1 VTVDPAVDKPV
12 RRGHIVD
19 VGDVLVRLLV
29 VDDHVVFREGLRAL
43 LARVDE
49 VEIVG
54 EASDTDG
61 AIAIAAQC
69 RPDVIL
75 MDLNLPGEGGAAAIS
90 EILASNPEIA
100 VVALTMHSDVEHL
113 RHAIDAGAR
122 GYLLKDAEPDAI
134 MRAILGVSRGQLV
147 FDPGIARMIL
157 ESASSAAGERP
168 FPSLT
173 EREFEVLDRIA
184 RGLSNEAIAARIGIS
199 VKTVQNNVSGILL
212 KLGAR
217 DRAQLVA
224 KARDAGLGGSR

>member
-1 VTVDPAVDKPV
+1 M
-12 RRGHIVD
+12 
-19 VGDVLVRLLV
+19 GDGSVRLVV

-43 LARVDE
+43 LAKVDE

-54 EASDTDG
+54 EASDTDE
-61 AIAIAAQC
+61 AVRVARQC

-75 MDLNLPGEGGAAAIS
+75 MDLNLPGEGGAAAIRQ
-90 EILASNPEIA
+90 ILGSNPEIA
-100 VVALTMHSDVEHL
+100 VVALTMHSDIEHL

-122 GYLLKDAEPDAI
+122 GYLLKDAEPDSITRAI
-134 MRAILGVSRGQLV
+134 MGVSRGQLV
-147 FDPGIARMIL
+147 FDPGIAQLIL
-157 ESASSAAGERP
+157 ESASSAGDERP

-184 RGLSNEAIAARIGIS
+184 RGLRNEAIAARIGIS

-217 DRAQLVA
+217 DRAELVA
-224 KARDAGLGGSR
+224 LARDAGLGGNR

>member
-1 VTVDPAVDKPV
+1 LF
-12 RRGHIVD
+12 D
-19 VGDVLVRLLV
+19 VGDVRVRLVV

-43 LARVDE
+43 LTKVHE

-61 AIAIAAQC
+61 AVAMARQC

-75 MDLNLPGEGGAAAIS
+75 MDLNLPGEGGAAAIRQ
-90 EILASNPEIA
+90 ILATNPEIA
-100 VVALTMHSDVEHL
+100 VVALTMHSDVDHL

-122 GYLLKDAEPDAI
+122 GYVLKDAEPDSI
-134 MRAILGVSRGQLV
+134 IRAILGVSRGQLV

-157 ESASSAAGERP
+157 ESASSAAGERA

-184 RGLSNEAIAARIGIS
+184 RGLRNEAIAARLGIS

-224 KARDAGLGGSR
+224 MARDAGLGSSR